1 MLRALI
7 LLIALAPPALAHPHV
22 FIDASV
28 TATVDDQ
35 NRLTGFRI
43 RWDYDDYVSL
53 ILATDKNADLDG
65 DGFLTDSELTPLQG
79 FDMAWSDEFD
89 GDTTLWQGDQPLALQ
104 AGPLDWKTG
113 WQDLHL
119 WSEHGRQP
127 LAAVDLTQGPVV
139 IVIRD
144 VTDYTAYTL
153 AKVSLTSAPV
163 GCEIKILTPEDEAD
177 CEGFGGLL
185 GTLIF
190 GSDEAAPAQIT
201 ADQKVLISCDP

>member
-7 LLIALAPPALAHPHV
+7 LLIALASPALAHPHV

-28 TATVDDQ
+28 TATVDEQ

-53 ILATDKNADLDG
+53 ILATEKNADLDG
-65 DGFLTDSELTPLQG
+65 DGFLTEAELAPLQG
-79 FDMAWSDEFD
+79 FDMAWSDGFD
-89 GDTTLWQGDQPLALQ
+89 GDTTLWQSDQPLALQ

-127 LAAVDLTQGPVV
+127 VAAVDLTQGPVV

-144 VTDYTAYTL
+144 VTDYTAY
-153 AKVSLTSAPV
+153 SLTAV
-163 GCEIKILTPEDEAD
+163 NLTTAQAGCEIKIVTPEDEAD
-177 CEGFGGLL
+177 SEGFGGLL
-185 GTLIF
+185 GTLFF

-201 ADQKVLISCDP
+201 ADQKVRISCDP

>member
-7 LLIALAPPALAHPHV
+7 PLIALASPALAHPHV

-65 DGFLTDSELTPLQG
+65 DGFLTDSELAPLQG
-79 FDMAWSDEFD
+79 FDMAWANGFD
-89 GDTTLWQGDQPLALQ
+89 GDTTLWQGDQAIALKP
-104 AGPLDWKTG
+104 GPQDWKTS

-127 LAAVDLTQGPVV
+127 VAAVDLTQGPVV

-144 VTDYTAYTL
+144 VTDYTAYALTG
-153 AKVSLTSAPV
+153 VSLTTAPT
-163 GCEIKILTPEDEAD
+163 GCEIKIVTPEDVAESD
-177 CEGFGGLL
+177 GFGGLL
-185 GTLIF
+185 STLFF
-190 GSDEAAPAQIT
+190 GNDEAAPAQIT
-201 ADQKVLISCDP
+201 AEQKVRINCDP

>member
-1 MLRALI
+1 MLRPLI
-7 LLIALAPPALAHPHV
+7 PLIALASPALAHPHV

-53 ILATDKNADLDG
+53 ILATEKAADLDG
-65 DGFLTDSELTPLQG
+65 DGSLTESELAPLHG
-79 FDMAWSDEFD
+79 FDMTWSDGFD
-89 GDTTLWQGDQPLALQ
+89 GDTTLLQGDQAIALQ

-119 WSEHGRQP
+119 WSEHGRKP
-127 LAAVDLTQGPVV
+127 MTEVDLAQGPVT

-144 VTDYTAYTL
+144 VTDYTAYSLTT
-153 AKVSLTSAPV
+153 VSLTKAVP
-163 GCEIKILTPEDEAD
+163 GCEITIMTPEEEA
-177 CEGFGGLL
+177 EESGFGGLL
-185 GTLIF
+185 GLLFF
-190 GSDEAAPAQIT
+190 GYEDAASAQIT
-201 ADQKVLISCDP
+201 TEQKVRISCDG